1 MQKLFFLTM
10 AILSCVLLKAA
21 DSGDFIRLPAHRSSS
36 GIITVERVNINQLD
50 KATNKTFKSLID
62 EAQEDNAPWAMV
74 AYWCSING
82 SSQRCYAASK
92 TIDAHPHHNVM
103 RACEYYQI
111 KKEPMGKYNVERIL
125 PT

>member
-1 MQKLFFLTM
+1 MKKLLFLITHCF
-10 AILSCVLLKAA
+10 LFTLLDAA
-21 DSGDFIRLPAHRSSS
+21 DNKCFIKLPARRSSS
-36 GIITVERVNINQLD
+36 GIITVERVDINQLD

-62 EAQEDNAPWAMV
+62 EAQEDNAHWEMV

-82 SSQRCYAASK
+82 SSQRYYAASK
-92 TIDAHPHHNVM
+92 TINAHPHHNVM

-111 KKEPMGKYNVERIL
+111 KKEPTGKYNVERIL